1 MKGEMVGLILVIAL
15 YLASIGASRNEVENT
30 EECPLWTF
38 NHNGSCVC
46 AHWNHQIVKCNPLNK
61 SLSIRILYCMTV
73 DPDLIPFVGPC
84 LYNISTNLF
93 KDIQFLH
100 FYNRIATNTTSNI
113 NLETCGVY
121 KRRGLM
127 CGQCIENYG
136 LPVYSYHLACV
147 KCLHYKYNWLKYIA
161 VAYLPLTV
169 FCLVVVI
176 FRISANSGLLV
187 GHVTV
192 CQMVITFSLTQSYL
206 ALYSGTHYQII
217 KVLSTFY
224 SIWNLDFFRS
234 LYPPF
239 CLNPNI
245 SALGVLSLDYLVAI
259 YPMSSVVITY
269 FLVQGLSYVAWL
281 SRPVYKYLRIFKKE
295 WKVKNSLIEAFATLL
310 LLSYV
315 KILNVT
321 ISIVMPI
328 YLYGMNGMHDRLH
341 VYKEPQTMYLSERHL
356 PYFILA
362 IAMSFVFNFLPILL
376 MCLYTC
382 SCFQKCHNRTGLRH
396 QALTTFKD
404 AFQGCYKHKPYYL
417 RSFPAIYLMAQVTN
431 LLILVYF
438 GIEQYHSAASL
449 NLMVIIVLVA
459 IARPYK
465 NKWHNVITLTL
476 FSSIFIA
483 YITVVFQLTANITI
497 KAVAKRWNSFLEY
510 LSCAGSL
517 IPLLYGLILI
527 LWKILPARIVMKVK
541 KNLESNKI
549 SPNDALPHRF
559 ECNHENSSLLT

>member
-1 MKGEMVGLILVIAL
+1 MVGLILVIGL

-30 EECPLWTF
+30 EECPLWTS
-38 NHNGSCVC
+38 NRNGSCVC
-46 AHWNHQIVKCNPLNK
+46 ASWDNRIVKCNPLNK

-84 LYNISTNLF
+84 LYNVSTNLLR
-93 KDIQFLH
+93 DIRFLH
-100 FYNRIATNTTSNI
+100 FYNRIETNSTSNI

-121 KRRGLM
+121 KRTGLM

-136 LPVYSYHLACV
+136 LPVYSYNIACV
-147 KCLHYKYNWLKYIA
+147 KCLHYKHNWLKYIA
-161 VAYLPLTV
+161 VAYLPLTA
-169 FCLVVVI
+169 FCLVIVT

-187 GHVTV
+187 GYVTV
-192 CQMVITFSLTQSYL
+192 CQMVITFSLAQAYL
-206 ALYSGTHYQII
+206 ALNSRTQYYKII
-217 KVLSTFY
+217 RVISIFY

-245 SALGVLSLDYLVAI
+245 SALGVLSLDYLVAM
-259 YPMSSVVITY
+259 YPISSVVITY
-269 FLVQGLSYVAWL
+269 FLVQKLSYVAWL
-281 SRPVYKYLRIFKKE
+281 SRPVYKYLQIFKKE
-295 WKVKNSLIEAFATLL
+295 WKVGNSLIEAFATLL

-321 ISIVMPI
+321 VSIVMPV
-328 YLYGMNGMHDRLH
+328 YLYGMNGTHDRIH
-341 VYKEPQTMYLSERHL
+341 VYNEPQMMYLSERHL

-382 SCFQKCHNRTGLRH
+382 SCFQKCLNRTGLRH
-396 QALTTFKD
+396 QALTTFMD

-438 GIEQYHSAASL
+438 GIERYHSAASL
-449 NLMVIIVLVA
+449 NLMAIIVLVA

-483 YITVVFQLTANITI
+483 YITIVFQLIANIAI
-497 KAVAKRWNSFLEY
+497 DAIVAGWNSFLARIS
-510 LSCAGSL
+510 LAGSL
-517 IPLLYGLILI
+517 FPPLYGLILF

-541 KNLESNKI
+541 RNLEAYKI
-549 SPNDALPHRF
+549 TPNDALPHRF
-559 ECNHENSSLLT
+559 ECNHENSSLLS